1 MGPQRKILIAIT
13 QFPSDTMVA
22 YHSYGR
28 HGTYISPAPDRIWL
42 KPDVTALLIKEGIE
56 KSGSLNDLGRVMG
69 YRSRTHPG
77 WSVRQILVGRQPFP
91 RARLEL
97 LLAFIEMPV
106 DEVLKEQVNP
116 RTISSESTGRALRE
130 HGLWCY
136 MLR

>member
-1 MGPQRKILIAIT
+1 MAA
-13 QFPSDTMVA
+13 F
-22 YHSYGR
+22 HSYGHR
-28 HGTYISPAPDRIWL
+28 PGYISPVPDRIWL
-42 KPDVTALLIKEGIE
+42 KPDVTAYIIKQGIE

-97 LLAFIEMPV
+97 LLAFIEVPME
-106 DEVLKEQVNP
+106 EVLKEQVNP
-116 RTISSESTGRALRE
+116 RMISSESTGRALRE

>member
-1 MGPQRKILIAIT
+1 MA
-13 QFPSDTMVA
+13 A
-22 YHSYGR
+22 YYSYSR
-28 HGTYISPAPDRIWL
+28 QGTHIQPAPDRVWL
-42 KPDVTALLIKEGIE
+42 KPDVTAHIIKQGIE

-106 DEVLKEQVNP
+106 DEILKEQVNP
-116 RTISSESTGRALRE
+116 RTISLESTGRALRE
-130 HGLWCY
+130 NGLWCY

>member
-1 MGPQRKILIAIT
+1 
-13 QFPSDTMVA
+13 MVA
-22 YHSYGR
+22 YYTYGR
-28 HGTYISPAPDRIWL
+28 QGDHISPASDRIWL
-42 KPDVTALLIKEGIE
+42 KPEVTAVLIKQGIE

-97 LLAFIEMPV
+97 LLAFVGVPA

-116 RTISSESTGRALRE
+116 RMISLESTSRALKE
-130 HGLWCY
+130 NGLWCY
-136 MLR
+136 MIR